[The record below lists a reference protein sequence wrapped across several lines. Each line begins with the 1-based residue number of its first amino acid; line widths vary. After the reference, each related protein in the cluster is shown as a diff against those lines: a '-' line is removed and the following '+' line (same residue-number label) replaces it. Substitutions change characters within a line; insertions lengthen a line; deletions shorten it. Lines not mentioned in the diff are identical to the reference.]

1 MSWAEVK
8 YAINSTLGTDK
19 FASIDKL
26 IGGYEI
32 FTEDG
37 TFIVPE
43 NVHEI
48 FVTGCG
54 GGQSGQ
60 GRYDDN
66 SSSGNGGNGAD
77 FIYNKRYSVTP
88 NQQIEITIGK
98 GGAAAPRDSNSQNNG
113 ASTIIGD
120 FVTLPGGS
128 SSSENVGGSGD
139 GSGSNIPGASYISYL
154 LTGASMS
161 GSNGN
166 KWSNGRLNSGGPG
179 AGSLGRGGQIMSDTD
194 GAKGGY
200 GAGGSG
206 ANQRSVTYTS
216 GAGGDG
222 IVIITWGNF
231 DLLNLMLGLI

>member
-8 YAINSTLGTDK
+8 YALNSTLATDK
-19 FASIDKL
+19 FAPIDKL

-43 NVHEI
+43 NVYEI

-66 SSSGNGGNGAD
+66 PSGGKGGNGAD
-77 FIYNKRYSVTP
+77 FIYNKRYTVTP
-88 NQQIEITIGK
+88 KQQIEIEIGK
-98 GGAAAPRDSNSQNNG
+98 GGAAVPGGNNG
-113 ASTIIGD
+113 QNTGESTIIGNL
-120 FVTLPGGS
+120 VTLPGGS
-128 SSSENVGGSGD
+128 SSSKNVGGVGD
-139 GSGSNIPGASYISYL
+139 GSGSNIPGAGYISHL

-166 KWSNGRLNSGGPG
+166 IWYSDLNSGGPG
-179 AGSLGRGGQIMSDTD
+179 AGSLGRGGQITSDTN
-194 GAKGGY
+194 GVKGGY

-206 ANQRSVTYTS
+206 ANQRSTTFTS